1 MKYEE
6 CLTQAN
12 LEYDV
17 LYLHTYKGSKLNGFY
32 IVPEIGNV
40 RNMIHQ
46 SILGKFNLA
55 MYLDLPLN
63 IYAVYNQV
71 QLNENEVAFDYEE
84 LDVVVDNLDDNSW

>member
-1 MKYEE
+1 MKYED
-6 CLTQAN
+6 CLTQAK

-17 LYLHTYKGSKLNGFY
+17 LYHHTYKGSKLNGFY

-55 MYLDLPLN
+55 MYLDIPLN

-71 QLNENEVAFDYEE
+71 QLNENEVAFDYEQ
-84 LDVVVDNLDDNSW
+84 LDVVVDNLDDSW

>member
-1 MKYEE
+1 MKYQE
-6 CLTQAN
+6 CLAQAK
-12 LEYDV
+12 LEYGV
-17 LYLHTYKGSKLNGFY
+17 LYHHTYKGSKLNGFY

-71 QLNENEVAFDYEE
+71 ELNENEVTLDYEQ
-84 LDVVVDNLDDNSW
+84 LDVVVDNLDDNS